1 MSNAASAGFALGV
14 RGKGFQG
21 KAIAH
26 PINFDDPKKTKGTP
40 E

>member
-1 MSNAASAGFALGV
+1 MSNAAREGVAPGV

-26 PINFDDPKKTKGTP
+26 PINFDDPTKTKGTA